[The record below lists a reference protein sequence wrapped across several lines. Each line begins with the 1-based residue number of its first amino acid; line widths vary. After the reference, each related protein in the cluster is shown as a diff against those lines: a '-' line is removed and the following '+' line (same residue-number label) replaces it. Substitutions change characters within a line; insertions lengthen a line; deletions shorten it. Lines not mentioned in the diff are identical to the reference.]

1 MEDAEIRK
9 LLQVQHGK
17 AGRRGWRCPD
27 ENRMAAYVAEGLS
40 DSARKSVE
48 AHVAGCDFCLTQV
61 AFLTQ
66 SADWVTVE
74 AVPAHL
80 LYRARRLIT
89 REPRK
94 TINLGWRW
102 AVTAAAVACFA

>member
-27 ENRMAAYVAEGLS
+27 ENRLAAYVAQGLS

-48 AHVAGCDFCLTQV
+48 AHVAGCDFSLTQV

-74 AVPAHL
+74 AGPVHL
-80 LYRARRLIT
+80 LDRTARLINPQS
-89 REPRK
+89 R
-94 TINLGWRW
+94 NNVQLGLQ
-102 AVTAAAVACFA
+102 